1 MNLMSFTAVAGV
13 LNEAKVRYLIV
24 GGLAVNAHG
33 YGRFTHDVDLVVKLS
48 RKNILSAFAALKR
61 LDYRP
66 RVPVTA
72 QDFANANVRKK
83 LIKEKNMQV
92 LQMWSPKHE
101 EMPVDVFVEEPFI
114 FDKEFKSA
122 LLAKVDDEPVRFVSL
137 KTLIRMKKAA
147 GRATDKI
154 DLEKLLIAKK
164 LGD

>member
-1 MNLMSFTAVAGV
+1 
-13 LNEAKVRYLIV
+13 
-24 GGLAVNAHG
+24 
-33 YGRFTHDVDLVVKLS
+33 
-48 RKNILSAFAALKR
+48 
-61 LDYRP
+61 
-66 RVPVTA
+66 
-72 QDFANANVRKK
+72 
-83 LIKEKNMQV
+83 
-92 LQMWSPKHE
+92 MWSPKHE